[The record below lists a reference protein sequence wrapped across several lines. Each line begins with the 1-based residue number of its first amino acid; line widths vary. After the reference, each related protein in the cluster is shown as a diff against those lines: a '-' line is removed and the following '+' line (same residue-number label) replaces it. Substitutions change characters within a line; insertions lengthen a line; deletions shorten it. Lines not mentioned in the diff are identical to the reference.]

1 MSMLII
7 GLVIFLGMHSVR
19 IVVDDWRSAQV
30 ARMGLLPWKGMYA
43 LVSVAGFGLIC
54 WGVVLTR
61 ADPVVLWNPPRWTH
75 HLTAL
80 LMLPA
85 FVLVV
90 AAYVPGN
97 RIKAAIGHPMLAGTK
112 TWAIAH
118 LISNGRLADVVLF
131 GAFLVWAV
139 IAFSS
144 SRRRDRAAGVTY
156 PAAKLH
162 RDIIVVVVSLALW
175 IAFATFLHVALIGVK
190 PFAQ

>member
-1 MSMLII
+1 MTVLII

-19 IVVDDWRSAQV
+19 IVADDWRSAQV
-30 ARMGLLPWKGMYA
+30 ARISLLPWKGLIA
-43 LVSVAGFGLIC
+43 LVSLVGFGLIC

-61 ADPVVLWNPPRWTH
+61 AEPVFLWMPPRWTH

-156 PAAKLH
+156 PAAKVH

-175 IAFATFLHVALIGVK
+175 IAFATVLHAALIGVK
-190 PFAQ
+190 PFA

>member
-1 MSMLII
+1 MTVLII

-19 IVVDDWRSAQV
+19 IVADDWRSAQV
-30 ARMGLLPWKGMYA
+30 ARMGLLPWKGLIA
-43 LVSVAGFGLIC
+43 LVSLVGFGLIC

-61 ADPVVLWNPPRWTH
+61 AEPVFLWMPPRWTH

-144 SRRRDRAAGVTY
+144 SRRRDRAVGVTY

-175 IAFATFLHVALIGVK
+175 IAFATVLHAALIGVK
-190 PFAQ
+190 PFA